1 MLFSMDA
8 KQKAERLRA
17 LHQGPRALVL
27 CNAWDPGSA
36 RLVESLGFPAV
47 ATTSAGVAFAHA
59 YPDGEQIPWP
69 LMAAAIG
76 AMVRTVAVP
85 VTADIESGYG
95 ATPEAVAATAK
106 AAQGAGAAGI
116 NLEDRRP
123 GAAQLEDFALQREK
137 LRAVRAA
144 CPLLV
149 INARTDAFWP
159 ACRLAD
165 AAAEA
170 VRRGRAYLAAGAD
183 CVFLPFLQDR
193 AVIARAVREI
203 GGPVN
208 ILAGPGAPAV
218 PELEEM
224 GVRRI
229 SVGAAPMRAALA
241 ALERAARELRDHG
254 GYAPLAGAMGYG
266 AASELFARH
275 NPQA

>member
-1 MLFSMDA
+1 MLMGMDT

-27 CNAWDPGSA
+27 CNAWDAGSV

-47 ATTSAGVAFAHA
+47 ATTSAGIAFAHA
-59 YPDGEQIPWP
+59 YPDGEQMPWP
-69 LMAAAIG
+69 VMAAAIG
-76 AMVRTVAVP
+76 RIVRAVAVP

-95 ATPEAVAATAK
+95 ATPEAVAATAQ

-123 GAAQLEDFALQREK
+123 GAAQLEDLDLQREK

-144 CPLLV
+144 CPFLV

-159 ACRLAD
+159 ACGLEH

-170 VRRGRAYLAAGAD
+170 VQRGRAYLAAGAD
-183 CVFLPFLQDR
+183 CVFVPFLQDR
-193 AVIARAVREI
+193 AIIARVVREI

-224 GVRRI
+224 GVRRV
-229 SVGAAPMRAALA
+229 SVGGGPMRAALT
-241 ALERAARELRDHG
+241 ALDRVARELRDHG
-254 GYAPLAGAMGYG
+254 GYAPLAGAISYA

-275 NPQA
+275 N